1 MVLTLH
7 AIWPSVSWK
16 HSLLTFLEPNI
27 HFLTNRILAGIP
39 LHRTTTVTRAASI
52 ETGEIWEIFWRLQGK
67 RPGLHSNF
75 CHPFK
80 SNFTGDEFCLQRPL
94 PTTLQRPTRSTLKY
108 ASIFQSFIEVL
119 GVVIFS
125 KISYHAYKSLKRV
138 DLDYLLEKTIEK
150 SQQILESAIA
160 VPYHLSNVFVEFPLK
175 ELYRHGPSF
184 LGWEGDSLPRICARI
199 TYHGD
204 PEFWSLNMDEYQR
217 VYDSKEAAALHFWK
231 PVLML
236 IWAIGVLY
244 MVRSIFATWALRRR
258 ERLDP
263 DIVET
268 YQAIR
273 MLFRQFRRAMDTP

>member
-16 HSLLTFLEPNI
+16 HPLLTFLEPNI

-184 LGWEGDSLPRICARI
+184 LGLEGDSLPRICARI

-204 PEFWSLNMDEYQR
+204 PEFWSLNMGEYQ
-217 VYDSKEAAALHFWK
+217 
-231 PVLML
+231 
-236 IWAIGVLY
+236 
-244 MVRSIFATWALRRR
+244 
-258 ERLDP
+258 
-263 DIVET
+263 
-268 YQAIR
+268 
-273 MLFRQFRRAMDTP
+273 

>member
-119 GVVIFS
+119 GVIIVSMITYH
-125 KISYHAYKSLKRV
+125 SYNSLKRF
-138 DLDYLLEKTIEK
+138 DLGYLLGRAIEK
-150 SQQILESAIA
+150 SQQIVKFAIA
-160 VPYHLSNVFVEFPLK
+160 VLFHLSNVFVEFPLK

-184 LGWEGDSLPRICARI
+184 LGLEGDSLPRICARI

-204 PEFWSLNMDEYQR
+204 PEFWSLNMGEYQ
-217 VYDSKEAAALHFWK
+217 
-231 PVLML
+231 
-236 IWAIGVLY
+236 
-244 MVRSIFATWALRRR
+244 
-258 ERLDP
+258 
-263 DIVET
+263 
-268 YQAIR
+268 
-273 MLFRQFRRAMDTP
+273 